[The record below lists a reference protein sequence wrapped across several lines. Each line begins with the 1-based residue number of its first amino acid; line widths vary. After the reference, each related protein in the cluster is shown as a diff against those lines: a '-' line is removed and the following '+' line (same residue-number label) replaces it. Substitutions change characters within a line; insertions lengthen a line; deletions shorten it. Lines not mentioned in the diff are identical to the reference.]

1 MKKSGKDFCFLSF
14 SHLSRTSDHCP
25 GSILLLQFRFG
36 DLGEYPGPGEGVDTS
51 DEMVEEAESQVG
63 EEEETQEDEDQLNDT
78 VWSQTG
84 HNSVHCVSQDTDH
97 TRDTLSHTS
106 HAV

>member
-1 MKKSGKDFCFLSF
+1 
-14 SHLSRTSDHCP
+14 
-25 GSILLLQFRFG
+25 
-36 DLGEYPGPGEGVDTS
+36 
-51 DEMVEEAESQVG
+51 MVEEAESQVG

-106 HAV
+106 HAVWYQIHWYHWYHFSHSWNIQSELIDQIHVINS